1 MPAANPYPV
10 FIEII
15 QRGRACS
22 TRVTV
27 ENFNPGRPG
36 RGRLVKAFN
45 VASPRRRPP
54 EFVNRRAHALIERV
68 ALDAAD
74 NRPTVGPVYRYAS
87 ILIFST
93 GFFQLLP
100 LALEG

>member
-1 MPAANPYPV
+1 MPAADPYPML
-10 FIEII
+10 IEVIY
-15 QRGRACS
+15 RGRACP
-22 TRVTV
+22 TRVAV

-36 RGRLVKAFN
+36 RGRLVKTFN
-45 VASPRRRPP
+45 VASPCRRPP
-54 EFVNRRAHALIERV
+54 EFMGARAQPFIKRV

>member
-1 MPAANPYPV
+1 MTAADLYPV
-10 FIEII
+10 LIEVIYG
-15 QRGRACS
+15 GRACP

-36 RGRLVKAFN
+36 RGRLVEAFHI
-45 VASPRRRPP
+45 ASPRRRPP

-68 ALDAAD
+68 PLDAAD